1 MLITFLCFSA
11 ISPMMAQDVKGKIVD
26 EKGQPLAFA
35 NVVLLNRQDSA
46 FVKGV
51 VSGEDGHFAIDSP
64 CNNGIIKVTSV
75 GYKTVWKDCA
85 GENAG
90 VIKMMAD
97 SKMLGEVVV
106 KSSMPKT
113 ILKNGGMTTSPDE
126 KDLQQMTY
134 LDKTW
139 NQQDKTRWKNKTE
152 TFSSR
157 LNASYQFDDNNSLG
171 ASFSFLRNPKL
182 IIDRETEGSVLR
194 RPHKGGHIL
203 CVRHLQS

>member
-1 MLITFLCFSA
+1 M
-11 ISPMMAQDVKGKIVD
+11 QQWK
-26 EKGQPLAFA
+26 
-35 NVVLLNRQDSA
+35 
-46 FVKGV
+46 
-51 VSGEDGHFAIDSP
+51 
-64 CNNGIIKVTSV
+64 IKVTSV

-134 LDKTW
+134 LD
-139 NQQDKTRWKNKTE
+139 NI
-152 TFSSR
+152 S
-157 LNASYQFDDNNSLG
+157 
-171 ASFSFLRNPKL
+171 
-182 IIDRETEGSVLR
+182 I
-194 RPHKGGHIL
+194 
-203 CVRHLQS
+203 